1 VNSTLELL
9 EVDSYFN
16 KEKLKE
22 FYKNG
27 NYLNLAFSYN
37 SKADILP
44 PRSKANYKEE
54 LKTK

>member
-1 VNSTLELL
+1 VNPTLKPPEA
-9 EVDSYFN
+9 DPRFN

-27 NYLNLAFSYN
+27 DYSNLALGCN